1 MAGDVLLQCTGI
13 IDIFRMLP
21 ATHVIMVANAVYI
34 VVLIFYEARKEGND
48 EAKKFQY
55 PMCALIVFGMAE
67 MFLYYLRKFQQT
79 SILLPIG
86 TLLFIIMLIWIQV
99 SQYYDQYIQ
108 KQKVIYL
115 QKIANMDML
124 TEAMNRNAYEDM
136 VKYLD
141 EGDIKLRTTGVVLFD
156 LDNLKVINDNFGHEK
171 GDEALKLCYQCISQ
185 AFQNVKNCFR
195 IGGDEFAYVYHSDEK
210 DMIPERLKALEL
222 ILKKTA
228 ETNKLDYPLS
238 MSAGYAYYQPDIDF
252 DFKDIVRRSD
262 TMLYR
267 QKRRKKMAQSTGLD
281 KMLSRMGKQS
291 TEEITDEVILQ
302 EKKFQSMSVDEL
314 CSVIDLLSPTTDNYP
329 YVVDFRSDFYYIA
342 NQALE
347 RFCIPKNGFHNVIS
361 KHKEF
366 VYAPDYEKL
375 KAEFDDLLETDRCTH
390 SMEYRWLDLK
400 KMPIWIHCKGYL
412 VRDDNMKPLYMIGCV
427 NEIGERQKAD
437 NVSGLLGESGFREYM
452 NQLDTPLETGYL
464 LRIGIDH
471 FKEIN
476 ENFGQE
482 YGDFVLKKTAECISG
497 CISEG
502 QKVYKLVADEFLI
515 LDVSSDEV
523 KDADKIYD
531 KVREAIDRF
540 IETNEFKVMY
550 TVSGGTVPF
559 MALKGNQCS
568 EALKLTDFALN
579 EAKKLGRNRCYIFNG
594 ETYRKFLRKRE
605 ITQELREAVING
617 FQGFTAFYQPVFA
630 EDKKV
635 PYGAEAL
642 MRFTSEKFGMIS
654 PAEFLLLFWKK
665 QV

>member
-1 MAGDVLLQCTGI
+1 
-13 IDIFRMLP
+13 
-21 ATHVIMVANAVYI
+21 MVANAVYT
-34 VVLIFYEARKEGND
+34 VALILYEARKEGND

-55 PMCALIVFGMAE
+55 PMCVLIVFGMVE

-136 VKYLD
+136 VKYL
-141 EGDIKLRTTGVVLFD
+141 EESDIKLRTTGVVLFD

-228 ETNKLDYPLS
+228 ETNKLEYPLS

-267 QKRRKKMAQSTGLD
+267 QKRRKKVARSAGLD
-281 KMLSRMGKQS
+281 NLLSRMSKQS

-361 KHKEF
+361 KHK
-366 VYAPDYEKL
+366 
-375 KAEFDDLLETDRCTH
+375 DRK
-390 SMEYRWLDLK
+390 S
-400 KMPIWIHCKGYL
+400 
-412 VRDDNMKPLYMIGCV
+412 VV
-427 NEIGERQKAD
+427 
-437 NVSGLLGESGFREYM
+437 
-452 NQLDTPLETGYL
+452 
-464 LRIGIDH
+464 
-471 FKEIN
+471 
-476 ENFGQE
+476 
-482 YGDFVLKKTAECISG
+482 
-497 CISEG
+497 
-502 QKVYKLVADEFLI
+502 
-515 LDVSSDEV
+515 
-523 KDADKIYD
+523 
-531 KVREAIDRF
+531 
-540 IETNEFKVMY
+540 
-550 TVSGGTVPF
+550 
-559 MALKGNQCS
+559 
-568 EALKLTDFALN
+568 
-579 EAKKLGRNRCYIFNG
+579 
-594 ETYRKFLRKRE
+594 
-605 ITQELREAVING
+605 
-617 FQGFTAFYQPVFA
+617 
-630 EDKKV
+630 
-635 PYGAEAL
+635 
-642 MRFTSEKFGMIS
+642 
-654 PAEFLLLFWKK
+654 
-665 QV
+665 

>member
-1 MAGDVLLQCTGI
+1 MQSKFQKGALFLSVSYLINMGAAVLLQCMGI
-13 IDIFRMLP
+13 VDIFLILP
-21 ATHVIMVANAVYI
+21 ITHLIMFVNAAYTI
-34 VVLIFYEARKEGND
+34 GLIHYEAKLLGNELVRK
-48 EAKKFQY
+48 FRY
-55 PMCALIVFGMAE
+55 PMYLIMCF
-67 MFLYYLRKFQQT
+67 
-79 SILLPIG
+79 PIG
-86 TLLFIIMLIWIQV
+86 TIALLYPLDSSQTICIPSAWDSVFILMLIWIQV

-141 EGDIKLRTTGVVLFD
+141 ESDIKLRTTGVVLFD

-228 ETNKLDYPLS
+228 EMHKLDYPLS

-267 QKRRKKMAQSTGLD
+267 QKRRKKVARSTGLD
-281 KMLSRMGKQS
+281 KMLSHMGKQS
-291 TEEITDEVILQ
+291 TGEITDEVILQ

-314 CSVIDLLSPTTDNYP
+314 CSVIDLLSPTADNYP
-329 YVVDFRSDFYYIA
+329 YVVDFRTDFYYIA

-400 KMPIWIHCKGYL
+400 K
-412 VRDDNMKPLYMIGCV
+412 
-427 NEIGERQKAD
+427 KAD
-437 NVSGLLGESGFREYM
+437 LDSLQRVSG
-452 NQLDTPLETGYL
+452 P
-464 LRIGIDH
+464 
-471 FKEIN
+471 
-476 ENFGQE
+476 
-482 YGDFVLKKTAECISG
+482 
-497 CISEG
+497 
-502 QKVYKLVADEFLI
+502 
-515 LDVSSDEV
+515 
-523 KDADKIYD
+523 
-531 KVREAIDRF
+531 
-540 IETNEFKVMY
+540 
-550 TVSGGTVPF
+550 
-559 MALKGNQCS
+559 
-568 EALKLTDFALN
+568 
-579 EAKKLGRNRCYIFNG
+579 
-594 ETYRKFLRKRE
+594 
-605 ITQELREAVING
+605 
-617 FQGFTAFYQPVFA
+617 
-630 EDKKV
+630 
-635 PYGAEAL
+635 
-642 MRFTSEKFGMIS
+642 
-654 PAEFLLLFWKK
+654 
-665 QV
+665 

>member
-1 MAGDVLLQCTGI
+1 MAADVLLQCMGI
-13 IDIFRMLP
+13 IDIFRLLP
-21 ATHVIMVANAVYI
+21 NPCYYGCNAVYNC
-34 VVLIFYEARKEGND
+34 LILYEARKEGND

-55 PMCALIVFGMAE
+55 PMCVIIVFGMAE
-67 MFLYYLRKFQQT
+67 MFLYYLRRFQQT
-79 SILLPIG
+79 SILLPTG

-141 EGDIKLRTTGVVLFD
+141 ESDIKLRTTGVVLFD

-228 ETNKLDYPLS
+228 EMHKLDYPLS

-267 QKRRKKMAQSTGLD
+267 QKRRKKMARSTDLD
-281 KMLSRMGKQS
+281 KMLSHMGKQS
-291 TEEITDEVILQ
+291 AEEITDEVILQ

-366 VYAPDYEKL
+366 VYAPD
-375 KAEFDDLLETDRCTH
+375 C
-390 SMEYRWLDLK
+390 
-400 KMPIWIHCKGYL
+400 
-412 VRDDNMKPLYMIGCV
+412 
-427 NEIGERQKAD
+427 
-437 NVSGLLGESGFREYM
+437 
-452 NQLDTPLETGYL
+452 
-464 LRIGIDH
+464 
-471 FKEIN
+471 
-476 ENFGQE
+476 EN
-482 YGDFVLKKTAECISG
+482 
-497 CISEG
+497 
-502 QKVYKLVADEFLI
+502 
-515 LDVSSDEV
+515 
-523 KDADKIYD
+523 
-531 KVREAIDRF
+531 
-540 IETNEFKVMY
+540 
-550 TVSGGTVPF
+550 
-559 MALKGNQCS
+559 
-568 EALKLTDFALN
+568 
-579 EAKKLGRNRCYIFNG
+579 
-594 ETYRKFLRKRE
+594 
-605 ITQELREAVING
+605 
-617 FQGFTAFYQPVFA
+617 
-630 EDKKV
+630 
-635 PYGAEAL
+635 
-642 MRFTSEKFGMIS
+642 
-654 PAEFLLLFWKK
+654 
-665 QV
+665 